1 MASEVDICNLAL
13 GYLGDAAT
21 LASIDPPEGSAQA
34 DHCATFYPVARDALL
49 EMHDWG
55 FATKRVLL
63 APLTS
68 TSNQWQYCY
77 AAPTDLVNTIAVI
90 SSDAQDDNSVA
101 LSYANP
107 WGQVAIPAQGTYSP
121 VEFVLESLGDGTD
134 AIYTNQ
140 ENALLRYVA
149 RVTDTTKFSP
159 LFIRTLAAS
168 LASMLAGPVLKGEA
182 GMRAAAQWEAMAFG
196 RDGMSGLFGKAAA
209 SDAGQKRT
217 TTRERQNTSW
227 LAGR

>member
-34 DHCATFYPVARDALL
+34 DHCARFYPVARDALL

-55 FATKRVLL
+55 FATKRVAL
-63 APLTS
+63 ATLTN
-68 TSNQWQYCY
+68 TSAQWAYCY

-90 SSDAQDDNSVA
+90 ASDAQDDNSVA
-101 LSYANP
+101 MAYANP
-107 WGQVAIPAQGTYSP
+107 WGQVASPSQGTYSP
-121 VEFVLESLGDGTD
+121 QEFVLESLGDGTD
-134 AIYTNQ
+134 VIYTNQ
-140 ENALLRYVA
+140 PGALLRYVA

-159 LFIRTLAAS
+159 LFVRTLAAS
-168 LASMLAGPVLKGEA
+168 LASMLAGPVVKGAE
-182 GMRAAAQWEAMAFG
+182 GMRAAAHWEAVAFG
-196 RDGMSGLFGKAAA
+196 SDGKGGLFGKAAA